1 MDLPI
6 IFSPASSL
14 EVKNCA
20 AEDVSGINPYKAVV
34 CVCLLAGSTVSPK
47 SQSLLC
53 KLFQFMST
61 CAHGFNANHYS
72 YGIYNYTLILC
83 RLLSV
88 PSRLKYSYC
97 RSFHFHQHWCFF
109 NTSLVWR
116 CSHGI
121 FMTTLLSC
129 VYTVAPAM
137 FCGAKYTH
145 HTFTPIVKH

>member
-6 IFSPASSL
+6 IFSPTSSL
-14 EVKNCA
+14 EFKNCA

-34 CVCLLAGSTVSPK
+34 CMCLLAGSTVSLK

-53 KLFQFMST
+53 KLFRFMST

-88 PSRLKYSYC
+88 PSRLK
-97 RSFHFHQHWCFF
+97 
-109 NTSLVWR
+109 
-116 CSHGI
+116 
-121 FMTTLLSC
+121 
-129 VYTVAPAM
+129 
-137 FCGAKYTH
+137 
-145 HTFTPIVKH
+145 